1 MLEMRDPLN
10 IPVDGHTSVN
20 DFSNWRLKCTDG
32 GRHTWHYISDE
43 EARTWPQST
52 LDKYWLGL
60 PTVRV
65 VSVSRVSSRVNTSQG
80 LPSLPQAKDAM
91 SAARN
96 GFTFYKHLQAP
107 DGHWPGEYGGP
118 LFLLPGLVIG
128 SYVSGMDF
136 TEAQR
141 MGIIRYLINRA
152 HPDDGGWGM

>member
-1 MLEMRDPLN
+1 MRAPLN
-10 IPVDGHTSVN
+10 IPVDGHSVN
-20 DFSNWRLKCTDG
+20 DCSNWRLKCTDG
-32 GRHTWHYISDE
+32 GRHTWYYVSDE
-43 EARTWPQST
+43 EAVTWPQST

-65 VSVSRVSSRVNTSQG
+65 VSILGLSFSYVNTSQG

-96 GFTFYKHLQAP
+96 GFTFYKHLQDP

-128 SYVSGMDF
+128 SYVSGMGF

-141 MGIIRYLINRA
+141 MEMVRYLFKRA
-152 HPDDGGWGM
+152 HPVDGGWGM

>member
-1 MLEMRDPLN
+1 MDTPRSMTFRIGGSSVQMAEGIRGIIYPTRKLGPGLSPHWIN
-10 IPVDGHTSVN
+10 IG
-20 DFSNWRLKCTDG
+20 
-32 GRHTWHYISDE
+32 
-43 EARTWPQST
+43 
-52 LDKYWLGL
+52 LGFRQYASFL
-60 PTVRV
+60 IPG
-65 VSVSRVSSRVNTSQG
+65 VSSRVNTSQS
-80 LPSLPQAKDAM
+80 LPSLPQDKDAM